1 MQQLSPL
8 DAAFVAFETEG
19 APLHV
24 AAVLILEDPSDA
36 KRTAGEVFEMIRNL
50 VQQRIHL
57 VPVMRQRVIQAPLG
71 AAPPVRVDD
80 PEFDLS
86 NHLTRAALPE
96 PGGLDALETYV
107 GRIMSRPMFLDR
119 PLWEMLF
126 IEGLEDGR
134 YALMARFHHAV
145 LDGISG
151 AHILAEF
158 FDLTEVP
165 RAVRTPEP
173 WTPGPVPSQHDL
185 LQGAGAAWVRQP
197 LTILEALARTATS
210 LIRAIEHNKKLGSA
224 TRPTSILAAPKT
236 SINGTISAQRIYA
249 SVDLPF
255 TEVKRIGRALNAS
268 VTDIVL
274 AVTAGALERLFAARG
289 EVLERDLVAMV
300 PVSTR
305 PASEADSLGNQIS
318 TMIVNL
324 ATTERD
330 LSARV
335 NKIGLSSNAAKA
347 QDGVVG
353 SQMVVDLTRI
363 LPPVVANLVTRG
375 AQNAKLFDHV
385 PPVGNVLV
393 SSVPGPDF
401 PLWCGGLRIACIHPV
416 GPIAATIGLN
426 VTALRYLDSVSLGF
440 LACHRLVPDLA
451 DFADF
456 TREAFE
462 DLAAVANASPLSQ

>member
-24 AAVLILEDPSDA
+24 AAVLILEDPA
-36 KRTAGEVFEMIRNL
+36 KKKRSSSEVFAMIERL
-50 VQQRIHL
+50 VAQRVHL
-57 VPVMRQRVIQAPLG
+57 VPVMRQRIIQAPLG

-80 PEFDLS
+80 PDFSLD

-96 PGGLDALETYV
+96 PGGLAALESYV

-151 AHILAEF
+151 AHILSEF
-158 FDLTEVP
+158 FDLAEEPREV
-165 RAVRTPEP
+165 TPPAP
-173 WTPGPVPSQHDL
+173 WHPAPVPSQQDL
-185 LQGAGAAWVRQP
+185 LSGAGAAWVRQP
-197 LTILEALARTATS
+197 LTILEAIARTATS
-210 LIRAIEHNKKLGSA
+210 IIKAIEYNQKLGKA
-224 TRPTSILAAPKT
+224 TKPTSILAAPKT

-249 SVDLPF
+249 AVDLPYG
-255 TEVKRIGRALNAS
+255 EVKRVGKLLKHS

-274 AVTAGALERLFAARG
+274 GVTAGALIKLFAARG
-289 EVLERDLVAMV
+289 EAIPSDLVAMV

-305 PASEADSLGNQIS
+305 PASEVGSLGNQIS

-324 ATTERD
+324 ATTEHDVGKRLD
-330 LSARV
+330 
-335 NKIGLSSNAAKA
+335 KIGRSAHAAKE

-385 PPVGNVLV
+385 PPVSNVLV

-401 PLWCGGLRIACIHPV
+401 ALWCGGLRIERIRPV

-426 VTALRYLDSVSLGF
+426 ITALRYQDSISLGF
-440 LACHRLVPDLA
+440 LGCHRLVPDLS
-451 DFADF
+451 DFAQF
-456 TREAFE
+456 VEGAFLE
-462 DLAAVANASPLSQ
+462 LQHAADASTAP

>member
-24 AAVLILEDPSDA
+24 AAVLILEDPA
-36 KRTAGEVFEMIRNL
+36 KKKRSSSEVFAMIERL
-50 VQQRIHL
+50 VQQRVHL
-57 VPVMRQRVIQAPLG
+57 VPVMRQRIIQAPLG

-80 PEFDLS
+80 PDFELS
-86 NHLTRAALPE
+86 NHLTRAALPD
-96 PGGLDALETYV
+96 PGGLDALESYV

-158 FDLTEVP
+158 FDLTEAPREVP
-165 RAVRTPEP
+165 VPAP
-173 WTPGPVPSQHDL
+173 WNPLPVPSQQDL
-185 LQGAGAAWVRQP
+185 LSGAGAAWVRQP
-197 LTILEALARTATS
+197 ITILEALARTATS
-210 LIRAIEHNKKLGSA
+210 VIKAIEHNQKLGKA
-224 TRPTSILAAPKT
+224 TKPTSILAAPKT

-249 SVDLPF
+249 AVDLPYG
-255 TEVKRIGRALNAS
+255 EVKRVGKTLKHS
-268 VTDIVL
+268 VTDIIL
-274 AVTAGALERLFAARG
+274 GVTAGALIKLFAARG
-289 EVLERDLVAMV
+289 EEIPTDLVAMV

-305 PASEADSLGNQIS
+305 PQSEIGSLGNQIS
-318 TMIVNL
+318 TMIVGL
-324 ATTERD
+324 ATTEPDAVKRLD
-330 LSARV
+330 
-335 NKIGLSSNAAKA
+335 KIGKSADAAKE

-401 PLWCGGLRIACIHPV
+401 QLWFGGLRIEHIWPV

-426 VTALRYLDSVSLGF
+426 VTALRYLDSISLGF
-440 LACHRLVPDLA
+440 LACHRLVPDLQ

-456 TREAFE
+456 VELAFE
-462 DLAAVANASPLSQ
+462 ELKAAADASTTP

>member
-24 AAVLILEDPSDA
+24 AAVLILEDPA
-36 KRTAGEVFEMIRNL
+36 KKKRSSGEVFEMIRTL
-50 VQQRIHL
+50 VAERVHL
-57 VPVMRQRVIQAPLG
+57 VPVMRQRIIQAPLG

-80 PEFDLS
+80 PDFSLE

-96 PGGLDALETYV
+96 PGGLAALESYV

-165 RAVRTPEP
+165 REVAAPAAWNP
-173 WTPGPVPSQHDL
+173 APVPTQHDL
-185 LQGAGAAWVRQP
+185 LSGAGAAWVRQP
-197 LTILEALARTATS
+197 FTILEAIARTATS
-210 LIRAIEHNKKLGSA
+210 VIKAIEHNQKLGKA
-224 TRPTSILAAPKT
+224 TKPTSILAAPKT

-249 SVDLPF
+249 AVDLPF
-255 TEVKRIGRALNAS
+255 ADVKKVGKALNHS
-268 VTDIVL
+268 VTDVVL
-274 AVTAGALERLFAARG
+274 GVTAGALVKLFAQRG
-289 EVLERDLVAMV
+289 ESLPGDLVAMV

-305 PASEADSLGNQIS
+305 PAAEVGSLGHQIS

-324 ATTERD
+324 ATTETDVVKRID
-330 LSARV
+330 
-335 NKIGLSSNAAKA
+335 KIGRSADAAKE

-401 PLWCGGLRIACIHPV
+401 PLWCGGLRIERIRPV

-426 VTALRYLDSVSLGF
+426 ITALRYLDSVSLGF
-440 LACHRLVPDLA
+440 LACHRLVPDLDGFAEFAEVAFAELKAAA
-451 DFADF
+451 DAS
-456 TREAFE
+456 T
-462 DLAAVANASPLSQ
+462 AV